1 MLVSMAMLCILVFIA
16 IATPY
21 YHHMILMVSILRT
34 RTYLL
39 HRTIL
44 LGTDYLGR
52 DMLSRIMHG
61 ATTSLSISAGVVC
74 LSLIIG
80 ISLGCIAGYYGGLVD
95 EIISRAID
103 VFLAFRVSSL
113 PWP

>member
-16 IATPY
+16 IATPVLSPY
-21 YHHMILMVSILRT
+21 DPNGIDLKNKNLPPSSDH
-34 RTYLL
+34 
-39 HRTIL
+39 L

-74 LSLIIG
+74 LSLIIRHKPG
-80 ISLGCIAGYYGGLVD
+80 LHSRLLWRAGG
-95 EIISRAID
+95 
-103 VFLAFRVSSL
+103 
-113 PWP
+113 